1 MAMDVLWNQL
11 LSSAVDNK
19 NKRGNHIYKPG
30 KENMVYKIFGL
41 AFIVYVYLFIFYWI
55 FNPTE

>member
-1 MAMDVLWNQL
+1 MDVLWNQL

-19 NKRGNHIYKPG
+19 NKRGNHTYKPG
-30 KENMVYKIFGL
+30 KENMVYKIFDL

>member
-1 MAMDVLWNQL
+1 MDVLWNQL
-11 LSSAVDNK
+11 LSSAIDNK
-19 NKRGNHIYKPG
+19 NKRGNHINKPG

>member
-1 MAMDVLWNQL
+1 MDVLWNQL

-41 AFIVYVYLFIFYWI
+41 AFIVYVYLFIFNWI